1 MEGKMKNMK
10 KIEKNNCC
18 LGKTLKRVFL
28 ISYFLFLI
36 FTFSS
41 CSGPQKTVSV
51 ESDLVVVGFSQVGSE
66 SDWRKANT
74 ISMENAFSAENGY
87 RLILDDAQQKQ
98 ERQITAIRNFINQG
112 VDYIVLAPITMEGW
126 DTVLTEAKAAGI
138 PVIIVDRMVDTDD
151 PDLFTCWVGSDTRR
165 EGDTAVQWMEKNL
178 SGPLRIVHLQGNIGS
193 SAQAG
198 RTDGLDAGLQA
209 HKDWELVFRA
219 PGDFVQAKGQEL
231 MEEVLE
237 KGIDFNVIYAE
248 NDNMAYGAVNAL
260 KNHDIVPGKDVTII
274 SFDAAH
280 DALHMVL
287 SGELNLD
294 VECNPLH
301 GPRVRALIEQLRAGK
316 TPQKYTYVEEV
327 YFDAENLT
335 EQIISERIY

>member
-1 MEGKMKNMK
+1 MK
-10 KIEKNNCC
+10 KNKELRYILQLLK
-18 LGKTLKRVFL
+18 GKIFL
-28 ISYFLFLI
+28 ISNFLFLI
-36 FTFSS
+36 FLLSS
-41 CSGPQKTVSV
+41 CSAPQKTGSV

-66 SDWRKANT
+66 SDWRNANT
-74 ISMENAFSAENGY
+74 VSMVEAFSADNGY
-87 RLILDDAQQKQ
+87 RLIFDDAQQKQ
-98 ERQITAIRNFINQG
+98 EKQITAIRNFINQA

-165 EGDTAVQWMEKNL
+165 EGDLAVKWMEENL
-178 SGPLRIVHLQGNIGS
+178 KGPLRIVHLQGNIGS

-198 RTDGLDAGLQA
+198 RTEGLEAGLKA
-209 HKDWELVFRA
+209 NPDWELVFQA

-231 MEEVLE
+231 MEEVLAQ
-237 KGIDFNVIYAE
+237 GIDFNVIYAE
-248 NDNMAYGAVNAL
+248 NDNMAYGVIDAL
-260 KNHDIVPGKDVTII
+260 KAHDIVPGKDVTII

-280 DALHMVL
+280 DALKLVL

-301 GPRVRALIEQLRAGK
+301 GPRVRTLIEQLERGE
-316 TPQKYTYVEEV
+316 TPEKFTYVDEV
-327 YFDAENLT
+327 FFDATNLT
-335 EQIISERIY
+335 EEIIGQRGY

>member
-1 MEGKMKNMK
+1 MK
-10 KIEKNNCC
+10 KNKELRNVLQLLKEKI
-18 LGKTLKRVFL
+18 FL

-36 FTFSS
+36 FLLPS
-41 CSGPQKTVSV
+41 CSSPQKTGSV

-66 SDWRKANT
+66 SDWRNANT
-74 ISMENAFSAENGY
+74 VSMVEAFSAENGY
-87 RLILDDAQQKQ
+87 RLIFDDAQQKQ
-98 ERQITAIRNFINQG
+98 EKQITAIRNFINQE

-165 EGDTAVQWMEKNL
+165 EGDLAVKWMEENL
-178 SGPLRIVHLQGNIGS
+178 KGPLRIVHLQGNIGS

-198 RTDGLDAGLQA
+198 RTEGLEAGL
-209 HKDWELVFRA
+209 KDNPDWELVFQA

-231 MEEVLE
+231 MEEVLAQ
-237 KGIDFNVIYAE
+237 GIDFNVIYAE
-248 NDNMAYGAVNAL
+248 NDNMAYGVIDAL
-260 KNHDIVPGKDVTII
+260 KAHDIVPGKDVTII

-280 DALHMVL
+280 DALKLVL

-301 GPRVRALIEQLRAGK
+301 GPRVRTLIEQLERGE
-316 TPQKYTYVEEV
+316 TPEKFTYVDEV
-327 YFDAENLT
+327 FFDATNLT
-335 EQIISERIY
+335 EEIIGQRGY

>member
-1 MEGKMKNMK
+1 MK
-10 KIEKNNCC
+10 KNQI
-18 LGKTLKRVFL
+18 LRSGKQTVKGNIFL

-36 FTFSS
+36 FIVS
-41 CSGPQKTVSV
+41 CSAPQKTVSV
-51 ESDLVVVGFSQVGSE
+51 ENDLIVVGFSQVGSE
-66 SDWRKANT
+66 SDWRNANT
-74 ISMENAFSAENGY
+74 VSMTEAFSVENGY

-98 ERQITAIRNFINQG
+98 EKQITAIRNFINQS

-165 EGDTAVQWMEKNL
+165 EGDLAVKWMEENL
-178 SGPLRIVHLQGNIGS
+178 TGPLNIVHLQGNIGS

-198 RTDGLDAGLQA
+198 RTEGLEAGVKA
-209 HKDWELVFRA
+209 NPDWKLVFQA

-231 MEEVLE
+231 MEDVLSE
-237 KGIDFNVIYAE
+237 EIDFNVIYAE
-248 NDNMAYGAVNAL
+248 NDNMAYGVIEAL
-260 KNHDIVPGKDVTII
+260 KAHDIVPGKDVTII

-280 DALHMVL
+280 DALELVL

-301 GPRVRALIEQLRAGK
+301 GPRVRALIEQLERGE
-316 TPQKYTYVEEV
+316 TPEKFTYVDEV
-327 YFDAENLT
+327 LFDAANLT
-335 EQIISERIY
+335 EEIITSRGY